1 MIFDLDLSQ
10 GEWFRF
16 FESRINE
23 KGELVYDDPNPDA
36 GRVCIRSIAP
46 FLEQIQA
53 KRKKKFEWV
62 LNTATRSMERIGYF
76 EEQSIEDQR
85 KERDDLW
92 DYAITDM
99 EDFYDVKGA
108 LILCTRENRL
118 KLMAHPVFDRFVAR
132 CLQIISASGV
142 KTKEEAEKN

>member
-23 KGELVYDDPNPDA
+23 KGELVYDDPKPDA